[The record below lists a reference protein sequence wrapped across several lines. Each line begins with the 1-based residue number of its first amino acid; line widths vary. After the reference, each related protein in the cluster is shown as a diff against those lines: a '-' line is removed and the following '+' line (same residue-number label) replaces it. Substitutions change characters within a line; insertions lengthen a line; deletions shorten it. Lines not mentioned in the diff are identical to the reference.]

1 MISEL
6 GENRASGIIWR
17 HTIYAIRVT
26 FHGDL
31 AIYDLRFTIAL
42 HSLRPLRPLWQNNE
56 RRVMEI
62 F

>member
-26 FHGDL
+26 FHGDFFE
-31 AIYDLRFTIAL
+31 I
-42 HSLRPLRPLWQNNE
+42 LWTFCITVRIILNIFVC
-56 RRVMEI
+56 RMAYVVCRV
-62 F
+62 